1 MSSNI
6 EKRVKKGYEKIKQIF
21 NYLDDICFGKFHFVV
36 AKILRETL
44 FLSSLLLNSE
54 AWYSIDKKSIEE
66 LEKVDNILL
75 KKILELPSSTPAAF
89 VHLEL
94 GTLPIRYV
102 IMTRRL
108 LFLQYIL
115 KEKGDSL
122 IHSFLVAQMEDTKK
136 GDWWETVQNDIVEI
150 KLNVSLSEIIKMSE
164 ESFKALVKTHVAK
177 AALLWLNN
185 EKQRSKKI
193 RNIEYS
199 DLKIQEYLK
208 SDNLNV
214 DQRKLLAHLRGQ
226 MVKVRANYSKMYET
240 IFCSL
245 CEQSGKKFVDSQ
257 EHLLHC
263 RSLCKYGDIS
273 IGTEYLYIYS
283 EEPSKY
289 ESITILLEQ
298 NIKLREKLLRNKT
311 NLPGEPSKVFCYTR
325 YDNSYI

>member
-36 AKILRETL
+36 ANIFRETL

-136 GDWWETVQNDIVEI
+136 GDWWETVQNDIMEI
-150 KLNVSLSEIIKMSE
+150 ELNLSLSEIKMMSA
-164 ESFKALVKTHVAK
+164 ESFKDLVKTNISK
-177 AALLWLNN
+177 AALLWLNM
-185 EKQRSKKI
+185 EKQRSKKTG
-193 RNIEYS
+193 NIQYS
-199 DLKIQEYLK
+199 DLKLQEYFK
-208 SDNLNV
+208 SDNLIIK
-214 DQRKLLAHLRGQ
+214 QMKLLTHLRGR
-226 MVKVRANYSKMYET
+226 MVKVRANYSRMYDT
-240 IFCSL
+240 IFCLL
-245 CEQSGKKFVDSQ
+245 CEQSGKTF
-257 EHLLHC
+257 
-263 RSLCKYGDIS
+263 
-273 IGTEYLYIYS
+273 
-283 EEPSKY
+283 
-289 ESITILLEQ
+289 
-298 NIKLREKLLRNKT
+298 LRNI
-311 NLPGEPSKVFCYTR
+311 C
-325 YDNSYI
+325 